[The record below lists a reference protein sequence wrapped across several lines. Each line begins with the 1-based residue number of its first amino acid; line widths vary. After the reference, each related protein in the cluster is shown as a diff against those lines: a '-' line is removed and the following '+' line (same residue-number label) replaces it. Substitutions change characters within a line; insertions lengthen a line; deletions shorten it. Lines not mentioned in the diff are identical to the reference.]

1 LRLDDGQADGDEL
14 AEELEDLLR
23 GHHVLLPD
31 RAVLANLEALCETMN
46 WALVA

>member
-1 LRLDDGQADGDEL
+1 VNGRGDELLGLDDGQADGDEL

-31 RAVLANLEALCETMN
+31 DVPHLQQQQ
-46 WALVA
+46 